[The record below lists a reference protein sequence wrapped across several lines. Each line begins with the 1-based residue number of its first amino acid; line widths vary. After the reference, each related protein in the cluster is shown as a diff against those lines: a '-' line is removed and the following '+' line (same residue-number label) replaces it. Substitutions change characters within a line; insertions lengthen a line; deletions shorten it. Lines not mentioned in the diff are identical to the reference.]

1 VRNSTLFVIV
11 YDEHGGFYDH
21 VPPPAIANPDG
32 IEWAGDPA
40 TTLDPP
46 FNFTRLGVRVPAIL
60 ISPFIE
66 PGTIDHRLYDH
77 ASIIAT
83 TLKLLLP
90 DVDDT
95 NLTLRDKQAN
105 TFEANLARQQP
116 RTDKIDLGAGAN
128 EEPPTAAQ
136 LAQPINDHLKAQVQQ
151 AAMMEQT
158 LPPAQRSGT
167 DPTKITTEEQ
177 ASAYLQSVYAKLHS

>member
-1 VRNSTLFVIV
+1 M
-11 YDEHGGFYDH
+11 E
-21 VPPPAIANPDG
+21 
-32 IEWAGDPA
+32 
-40 TTLDPP
+40 
-46 FNFTRLGVRVPAIL
+46 LGVYEQRSV
-60 ISPFIE
+60 
-66 PGTIDHRLYDH
+66 
-77 ASIIAT
+77 IAR

-105 TFEANLARQQP
+105 TFEANLVGQQP
-116 RTDKIDLGAGAN
+116 RADKIDLGAGAN

-167 DPTKITTEEQ
+167 DPKTITTEEQ